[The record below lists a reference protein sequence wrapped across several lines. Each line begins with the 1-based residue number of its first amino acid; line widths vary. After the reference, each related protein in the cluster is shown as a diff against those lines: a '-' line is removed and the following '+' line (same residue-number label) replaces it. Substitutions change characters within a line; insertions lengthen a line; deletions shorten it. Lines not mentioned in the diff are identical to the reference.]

1 MYRYIARRLWHSVI
15 VLFVISILTFGL
27 LHLGGDPVS
36 LMAPDYFTEEDVD
49 RMRERMGLDQPIYI
63 QYGRYLQNVLQGD
76 FGESW
81 MQRRPALDLVID
93 RLPATIKLTLAAF
106 VLTIVIGIPLGI
118 LSAVHRGSMIDRGA
132 LMFALSGQAV
142 PNFWFGI
149 LLIILFSVIL
159 GWLPSF
165 GDQGLK
171 SLIMPSI
178 TLALAYTGVL
188 TRVVRSSMI
197 EVLDQDYIR
206 TARAKGVHNQ
216 AVLYRH
222 ALRNASLPATT
233 VLGLELGALLS
244 GSVIVET
251 VFAYP
256 GVGWLAIQAIRAQDF
271 PIILAFVAVMSVIT
285 LAITLAVDLLYAV
298 LDPRVAYR

>member
-1 MYRYIARRLWHSVI
+1 
-15 VLFVISILTFGL
+15 
-27 LHLGGDPVS
+27 
-36 LMAPDYFTEEDVD
+36 
-49 RMRERMGLDQPIYI
+49 
-63 QYGRYLQNVLQGD
+63 
-76 FGESW
+76 
-81 MQRRPALDLVID
+81 
-93 RLPATIKLTLAAF
+93 

-118 LSAVHRGSMIDRGA
+118 LSAVHRGTMIDRGA
-132 LMFALSGQAV
+132 LMFALSGQAI
-142 PNFWFGI
+142 PNFWFGVI
-149 LLIILFSVIL
+149 LIILFSVIL

-165 GDQGLK
+165 GNQGFK
-171 SLIMPSI
+171 SLIMPSL

-206 TARAKGVHNQ
+206 TARAKGVRNQ